1 MAAPVIIPEL
11 QFIDANGHPYAAG
24 TLATYVV
31 GTSTLKQTWVDP
43 QQTALNQNPIILD
56 AAGRCLCWGDGDYR
70 LVLSDAAGNLIWD
83 QPATT
88 IVSAA
93 MAPVV
98 SAPTI
103 AEAQRLLGISDVAA
117 ETAARIAAD
126 AALGTRIDNEVSR
139 ATNAETSLRN
149 DLNAEIAR
157 AEAAE
162 ANLQSQIDGVGGGTT
177 YAEIYT
183 RHQQVTTLTVNVPT
197 GKGAKMSIGAAPG
210 TMAVT
215 NGGGTTTTYSASGT
229 LNRDGL
235 ALARYGYISD
245 SDPPLTGLPLPPAFP
260 WGWIDVVSAGS
271 HTYTMNYYIHP
282 DVTGWTGVSDWPANF
297 SGNADCYI
305 YIEFI

>member
-1 MAAPVIIPEL
+1 MPLLLPEPEA
-11 QFIDANGHPYAAG
+11 QFCDADGNPYAAG
-24 TLATYVV
+24 TIDTFVP
-31 GTSTLKQTWVDP
+31 GTSTPKATWQDKDGA
-43 QQTALNQNPIILD
+43 ALNTNPIVLD
-56 AAGRCLCWGDGDYR
+56 AAGRAIIFGDGDYR
-70 LVLSDAAGNLIWD
+70 FVLKDAAGNLIYD
-83 QPATT
+83 QWTSSV
-88 IVSAA
+88 VSVA
-93 MAPVV
+93 MQPVV
-98 SAPTI
+98 AAPTI

-117 ETAARIAAD
+117 ETARAEAAE
-126 AALGTRIDNEVSR
+126 AALGTRIDNEVTR

-162 ANLQSQIDGVGGGTT
+162 ANLQAQIDGVGGGTT
-177 YAEIYT
+177 YAQIYT

-215 NGGGTTTTYSASGT
+215 DGGGTTTTYSASGT